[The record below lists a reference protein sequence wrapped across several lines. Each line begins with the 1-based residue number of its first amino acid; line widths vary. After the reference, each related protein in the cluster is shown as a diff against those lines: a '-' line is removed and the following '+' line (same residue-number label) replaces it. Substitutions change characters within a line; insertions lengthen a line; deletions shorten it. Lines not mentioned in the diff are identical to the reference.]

1 MDKLKARVHKNRYR
15 YNVLVTYQGKQIPVG
30 RTITDGETSTYKLL
44 QWNTK
49 EEAEGYILEN
59 NDRLELVK

>member
-1 MDKLKARVHKNRYR
+1 MEKLKARVRKNRYR
-15 YNVLVTYQGKQIPVG
+15 YNVFVTYQGKQMPVG

-49 EEAEGYILEN
+49 EEAEGYI
-59 NDRLELVK
+59 